1 MSPWREVF
9 VRKEEINWNKNRKLK
24 CLKRHYST
32 VRSMK
37 NVAVLTEAGHLPSF
51 LVPTPE
57 DLTAQE
63 SPLPGICHPRQN
75 QKNADAWGSA
85 RGGAGG
91 GGASRSWNWLCIMSG
106 RIEYCRKNLVANC
119 FGNFGKKKN
128 KTNCQKCIANSTRTA
143 NCSKT
148 LLLMFVAILA
158 KIYLIGIAGKNLV
171 FKRAVSRNSTK
182 LGNYKMPIILRET

>member
-1 MSPWREVF
+1 M
-9 VRKEEINWNKNRKLK
+9 
-24 CLKRHYST
+24 
-32 VRSMK
+32 
-37 NVAVLTEAGHLPSF
+37 
-51 LVPTPE
+51 E
-57 DLTAQE
+57 DR
-63 SPLPGICHPRQN
+63 CC
-75 QKNADAWGSA
+75 
-85 RGGAGG
+85 
-91 GGASRSWNWLCIMSG
+91 CIMSG

-182 LGNYKMPIILRET
+182 LGNYKMPVKLRET

>member
-1 MSPWREVF
+1 MLKTALFDCAIDEKCCSVDGGGAFALFFRPHPWGFDSSR
-9 VRKEEINWNKNRKLK
+9 
-24 CLKRHYST
+24 
-32 VRSMK
+32 
-37 NVAVLTEAGHLPSF
+37 
-51 LVPTPE
+51 VPTPGY
-57 DLTAQE
+57 LPSKAKPKKCWCLGV
-63 SPLPGICHPRQN
+63 SP
-75 QKNADAWGSA
+75 
-85 RGGAGG
+85 RGGGGG

-119 FGNFGKKKN
+119 FGNFGKKKKN

-182 LGNYKMPIILRET
+182 LGNYKMPVKLRET